1 MEDNQNITDNIEN
14 NENIPDNIENTSNA
28 SSDNGE
34 ELESSSLSHFRTNGR
49 GMLNSGARGLDNF
62 TRRANN
68 FNRRLGNFSNKVG
81 NKANETGKNKEL
93 ADKIKNG
100 SDNLNKKVGGLNS
113 FNNKV
118 QSANNVKNLLQ
129 DPGQAT
135 NVAKN
140 MALDAAGDAI
150 KTGAKKVVSNVIL
163 KNPYVLAII
172 GIFLFF
178 IIIVVAIAGVD
189 EGDFLESDSYVGY
202 TSGNTQ
208 MWWPIGGTETSSLNG
223 AIFATGDP
231 SCTNITS
238 KYGPRWGRIHSGYDI
253 ACGKNTDYIIAVLDG
268 VVTATNDGCPT
279 NFGTSCST
287 CRCGGGYG
295 NKVEIDHGNG
305 IKIIYAH
312 MEPNSIS
319 VKKGDQVKQGQ
330 VLGRMGSTGS
340 STGYHLHFEIKV
352 NETAVNPVDYV
363 DPNNARPV
371 DKVIENSS
379 NSSDLVKF
387 LQSWEGTG
395 KINGNNYVVYDD
407 GAGNLTVGHGVALKY
422 QAEKFKQRGID
433 VSKLRVGSEISISIV
448 DSIEAEAME
457 GFKQAVINLMN
468 KNNITL
474 NQCQYDALTSRAYN
488 TGIGGLSGFPAM
500 YRKYGDSE
508 ALYSNYLSTPVT
520 ASGKYLPGLKNRR
533 IAEWNL
539 FHNCMYQNNR

>member
-135 NVAKN
+135 NIAKN
-140 MALDAAGDAI
+140 MALDAAGDAL
-150 KTGAKKVVSNVIL
+150 KNGAKKVVSNVIL

-189 EGDFLESDSYVGY
+189 EDDFFKSDSFAGY

-208 MWWPIGGTETSSLNG
+208 MWWPIGSKEKSVMNGADFATSS
-223 AIFATGDP
+223 P
-231 SCTNITS
+231 SCTNVTS
-238 KYGPRWGRIHSGYDI
+238 PFGPRNGKDHKGIDI
-253 ACGKNTDYIIAVLDG
+253 ACGIEGENIIAVLDG
-268 VVTATNDGCPT
+268 KVTDVVTGCPSWD
-279 NFGTSCST
+279 GKGEEST
-287 CRCGGGYG
+287 GVVASCGGGYG
-295 NKVEIDHGNG
+295 NRVYIDHGNG
-305 IKIIYAH
+305 IITIYAH
-312 MEPNSIS
+312 LQS
-319 VKKGDQVKQGQ
+319 VIVKSGTSVKQGQ
-330 VLGRMGSTGS
+330 IIGTMGRTGHVS
-340 STGYHLHFEIKV
+340 GATGIHLHFEIKK
-352 NETAVNPVDYV
+352 NGSSVNPTNYISSSDS
-363 DPNNARPV
+363 RPV
-371 DKVIENSS
+371 SS
-379 NSSDLVKF
+379 NVIVMSGVNIQVGTDAQQTVCLTLKKANLSDAAVAGIMGNIQRESGFNSGSVNKLGCVGLVQWCYGRKDAIKNTYGSGWSNINNQLNYILYEITQTSEKQVMKYLQGNYSSSEMAYQFCNVYERPEAGECDN
-387 LQSWEGTG
+387 G
-395 KINGNNYVVYDD
+395 KRQNFANTFYPYVVN
-407 GAGNLTVGHGVALKY
+407 GCK
-422 QAEKFKQRGID
+422 
-433 VSKLRVGSEISISIV
+433 
-448 DSIEAEAME
+448 
-457 GFKQAVINLMN
+457 
-468 KNNITL
+468 
-474 NQCQYDALTSRAYN
+474 
-488 TGIGGLSGFPAM
+488 
-500 YRKYGDSE
+500 
-508 ALYSNYLSTPVT
+508 
-520 ASGKYLPGLKNRR
+520 
-533 IAEWNL
+533 
-539 FHNCMYQNNR
+539 